1 MSGTSL
7 KTRGNGHTGASLSE
21 SAFYETG
28 GLSPGSRAP
37 TARASSTSDLTP
49 VADVSKFM
57 DITLASPDLQA
68 MVRVVHDAITTLDEG
83 VTALEEDMPIAAADG
98 LHQVVEQCRELMCL
112 RLGDGF
118 TAIASG
124 ILAALENLIEVPTTR
139 QLYAIRARLDRLQK
153 EPFIGL
159 SASDEELEKLEK
171 AGLNVNPPGLSAL
184 LDAVVALET
193 PDE

>member
-98 LHQVVEQCRELMCL
+98 LHQVVEQCL